1 MVRETEERSGGKTKN
16 KEETHS
22 ISTTEPASRPASTHY
37 HHARQPHSWTGPP
50 STIDQFTT
58 SAECHSDANA
68 GPALYHPLF
77 LRHWIFAWTVYSLGM
92 PSSLLLLS
100 PLSSLLFPLFPP
112 PSPLPLLLLSPL
124 TIHADGY
131 RDWMSIFG
139 LIMDHRVFNG
149 ILYMYFYNAIVVL
162 CIKKLKILTLTT

>member
-1 MVRETEERSGGKTKN
+1 MVREIEERSGGKTKN

-37 HHARQPHSWTGPP
+37 HHHARQPHGWTGPP

-100 PLSSLLFPLFPP
+100 PLSSSLCFLPVSPP
-112 PSPLPLLLLSPL
+112 PPPLPTNNTCRWIQRL
-124 TIHADGY
+124 D
-131 RDWMSIFG
+131 
-139 LIMDHRVFNG
+139 V
-149 ILYMYFYNAIVVL
+149 YFWSHYGPQSV
-162 CIKKLKILTLTT
+162 